1 MASLALPDMLVD
13 RRGRPGTLYTPVSE
27 DQKDLLGSG

>member
-13 RRGRPGTLYTPVSE
+13 RRGRPGILCTPVSE
-27 DQKDLLGSG
+27 DQRDRLGSG